1 MIKKLAKFFWMAAFL
16 IFSFCSFAES
26 AEIQLVSGE
35 RLQGDVLSVGEG
47 EMVLGCSWGEAE
59 IKLEAVEEIY
69 FVSREQKVSAK
80 GLLLRDGTNLLGAQ
94 LTEKRGERFVFDLP
108 YGKLMITDPE
118 QLLYVNLRS
127 PGGLLIPQ
135 GLKIVSCYVLLQS
148 RGEFARERIVGELL
162 QYSDGAFKVRTLQG
176 ILQVPE
182 AAIRGIAFAGE
193 KLSLEK
199 PDLKTWDNIPV
210 QGKLISFI
218 EDTWTIE
225 ASFGVFLV
233 EGAGMIK
240 GITYPPNR
248 LSPPEKKG
256 MFVSLRV
263 GTDLWGDI
271 LAWEDKNVKLSTQ
284 YGTLTISSSEILRI
298 LSVSLAAVPN
308 TPPNVLSLKAK
319 PSALKPQE
327 VSLITCLAEDS
338 DGGALTYEWAVS
350 AGSIEGSG
358 SEVNFKSPYQE
369 GNYSVEVT
377 VADEE
382 GGKAKE
388 TILVSVAQPRI
399 DWSMFRYD
407 SQRSGETNSKGPNID
422 AALLWNYETQDTI
435 FSSPAVVEGAVY
447 VGSSDNYLYALE
459 ATSGKLLWKY
469 LTGAGINSSPAVV
482 EGTVYVGSFD
492 NNLYAVEAKSG
503 ELLWKY
509 LTGADINSSPAV
521 AEGTVYVGS
530 SDNNL
535 YALEATSGK
544 LLWKYLTGADINSSP
559 AVAEGTVYVGSSDN
573 NLYAVEA
580 KSGEL
585 LWKYLTGADVRS
597 SPAVVEGTVYV
608 GSYDNYL
615 YALEAK
621 LGKLLWKY
629 RTRGSIFSSPAVA
642 ESTVYVGSSDNYL
655 YAVEA
660 TSGKLLWKY
669 RTGDDV
675 RSSPAVVEGTVY
687 VGSSDNYLYAVEATS
702 GKLLWKYLAGAD
714 INSSPAVVEG
724 TVYVG
729 SYDNSLCA
737 VGSNLKD

>member
-509 LTGADINSSPAV
+509 R
-521 AEGTVYVGS
+521 
-530 SDNNL
+530 
-535 YALEATSGK
+535 
-544 LLWKYLTGADINSSP
+544 
-559 AVAEGTVYVGSSDN
+559 
-573 NLYAVEA
+573 
-580 KSGEL
+580 
-585 LWKYLTGADVRS
+585 TGADVRS

-669 RTGDDV
+669 
-675 RSSPAVVEGTVY
+675 
-687 VGSSDNYLYAVEATS
+687 
-702 GKLLWKYLAGAD
+702 LAGAD